1 MAKVQM
7 GNAEEADGAVQV
19 LNNTILNGSLLVV
32 LKESEF
38 NARQGLLSP
47 SNRPWIDSLTCGLL
61 IRFCFRSA

>member
-1 MAKVQM
+1 MAKIQM
-7 GNAEEADGAVQV
+7 GNAEEADGVVQV

-47 SNRPWIDSLTCGLL
+47 TTAHGL
-61 IRFCFRSA
+61 IA